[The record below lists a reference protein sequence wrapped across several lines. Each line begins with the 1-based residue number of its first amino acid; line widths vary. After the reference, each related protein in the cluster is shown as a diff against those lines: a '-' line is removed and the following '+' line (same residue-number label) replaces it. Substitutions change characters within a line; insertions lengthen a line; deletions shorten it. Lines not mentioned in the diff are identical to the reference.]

1 MARAIGGE
9 NSEARRRIVQWS
21 TTSPSFAAGMPT
33 TLPGV
38 ATRRSVEIASWA
50 PAPNAGPAMAAIT
63 GTGSDPNPRRTAPR
77 SVANCPSSTPLRSA
91 PALKAGAAPVSTTAR
106 VPSGAVRR
114 ISAWISSS
122 SSNVGWSTAL
132 RRSGRSSVTI
142 ATEPSVR
149 RSTGIRRTL
158 PLVAWGDCMSNPPT
172 DPTEHPPT
180 GSGERP
186 PTGPGERP
194 SAGPDEPS
202 PRPGSDTP
210 VDPVRARRAQVA
222 RWTLLANRVGYLFV
236 ALAMAV
242 FVIAFVVGFSSLMA
256 SIVITTFVI
265 GCVLLA
271 PSIVLGYAVKAAER
285 EDREMGY

>member
-63 GTGSDPNPRRTAPR
+63 GTGSDPNPRKTAPR

-91 PALKAGAAPVSTTAR
+91 PALKAGGAPVSTTA
-106 VPSGAVRR
+106 
-114 ISAWISSS
+114 WMSSS
-122 SSNVGWSTAL
+122 SSSVGWSTAL

-142 ATEPSVR
+142 ATRPSVR

-172 DPTEHPPT
+172 EHPPT
-180 GSGERP
+180 DPPAHP
-186 PTGPGERP
+186 PTDPAQPSPTAGPG
-194 SAGPDEPS
+194 A
-202 PRPGSDTP
+202 P